1 MTDTSSH
8 HTIVA
13 YHIKWKNK
21 DRPNMFH
28 QLCEWYPIAFL
39 MVDPKPL
46 AVSTRDTLEAR
57 TDDILQGEDGR
68 ELLYKTVRTY
78 INSEAY
84 LKAVMQGGNR
94 INLAGEI
101 EGEVTDLMKAHA
113 RSRWKTIYAPKKE
126 IAPTPPQPKR
136 VKKSKPPEKLQPK
149 PKAAQGTTPVKVIKK
164 KRRAVVTPRVRGII
178 TNYVEDRAFGFL
190 TLLNG
195 GDAIFFHKN
204 SFNPLLLDT
213 KHLVGRIVTFQAM
226 PGNQGRGSLS
236 AINLEFE
243 EA

>member
-1 MTDTSSH
+1 MGQVTKK
-8 HTIVA
+8 ILA
-13 YHIKWKNK
+13 YNITWKNK
-21 DRPNMFH
+21 ERLNMFH
-28 QLCEWYPIAFL
+28 QLCEWHPKAFL

-68 ELLYKTVRTY
+68 EILYKTVRTY

-94 INLAGEI
+94 INLEGEI

-113 RSRWKTIYAPKKE
+113 RSQWKKLYESKKA
-126 IAPTPPQPKR
+126 IAPTPPKPKP
-136 VKKSKPPEKLQPK
+136 VKKTNPPEKRK
-149 PKAAQGTTPVKVIKK
+149 SKTKTSQGATPVKVIKE
-164 KRRAVVTPRVRGII
+164 KRIPAVTPRVRGVISH
-178 TNYVEDRAFGFL
+178 YVEDRAFGFL

-195 GDAIFFHKN
+195 GEAIFFHKN
-204 SFNPLLLDT
+204 SFNPPLLDT
-213 KHLVGRIVTFQAM
+213 NHLVGRIVTFQAM
-226 PGNQGRGSLS
+226 PGKQGRGSLR